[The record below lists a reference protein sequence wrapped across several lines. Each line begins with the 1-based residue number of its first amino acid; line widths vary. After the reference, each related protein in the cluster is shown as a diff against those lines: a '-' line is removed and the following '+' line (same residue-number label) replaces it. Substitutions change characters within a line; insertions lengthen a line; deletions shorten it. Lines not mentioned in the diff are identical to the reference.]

1 MTSGW
6 FHERTAALA
15 AAQSR
20 FRVPGPKRTARGR
33 SAPEGLVV
41 SSAKPSGFDT
51 HGEGQRVNVGV
62 MEDNSA
68 YENRVIREVDA
79 WIPQNDCAKETR

>member
-1 MTSGW
+1 M
-6 FHERTAALA
+6 
-15 AAQSR
+15 
-20 FRVPGPKRTARGR
+20 
-33 SAPEGLVV
+33 
-41 SSAKPSGFDT
+41 
-51 HGEGQRVNVGV
+51 NVGV